1 MPRKPSEVP
10 TPPDSVLVLPTH
22 SFREAPSPGTL
33 ASAPLRTSAAK
44 CRAANGASG
53 PAAILRPPEH
63 PAATASGLSL
73 LTGSAF
79 LARQVAECNALKR
92 AARGHAPAQPRRR
105 PPEGHRRAVLHRQQH
120 QRGHLD
126 QVLPRR
132 PGRPRAPRQTL
143 KRTQTLKPSSST
155 PNPQT
160 LKRYVHSPAAGDSAA
175 EASTTADEAENP
187 IRATHDSC
195 GAPL

>member
-1 MPRKPSEVP
+1 MLG
-10 TPPDSVLVLPTH
+10 VLARFWHFLARRPAPKLSH
-22 SFREAPSPGTL
+22 FFWLRPSPGKL
-33 ASAPLRTSAAK
+33 ASAPLRTSASK

-73 LTGSAF
+73 LTGCAF
-79 LARQVAECNALKR
+79 LARQVAECNTLKR

-120 QRGHLD
+120 RRGHLD

-132 PGRPRAPRQTL
+132 PGRPRAPCQTL
-143 KRTQTLKPSSST
+143 KRTAVPPHVSACGHSRWYAR
-155 PNPQT
+155 PA
-160 LKRYVHSPAAGDSAA
+160 HSPPM
-175 EASTTADEAENP
+175 TKRRP
-187 IRATHDSC
+187 
-195 GAPL
+195 